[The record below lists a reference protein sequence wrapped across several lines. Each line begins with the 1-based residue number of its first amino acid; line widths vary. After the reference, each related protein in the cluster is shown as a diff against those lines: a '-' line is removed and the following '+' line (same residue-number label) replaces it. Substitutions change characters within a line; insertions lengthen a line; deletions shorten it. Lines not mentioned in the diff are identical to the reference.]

1 MAKNIFSRNVRLPTI
16 PATSLEPE
24 TRLSDTRQLE
34 QQDIFDPA
42 APWVLNTKDE
52 PDEIERLK
60 TLAIDRDDFRYLF
73 KEFYSEIDQ
82 SGFLDVAPTR
92 GTCSSTGSDGLDSDD
107 LVKILTLLSTGLKDT
122 LQQSAQHL
130 YQLTVAAWHGRCI
143 CQEMNRETVHALLS
157 SYVDALKQSLDPYLV
172 YQAAYAYQARLCVPE
187 RVAGAGEIMRVVK
200 TVYEGAVS
208 LGETGQGSPDW
219 LQEGVS
225 FSRKCALYTAL
236 RGADSLVRDGSF
248 VDLKAFPE
256 QDTIPK
262 QLRKCE
268 FTEPQIRELKLHHAF
283 ILIHGYDEHQQTNNL
298 YASNRLNQLGE
309 WRAKMVISCR
319 SEYLGVDY
327 RDRFQ
332 PEDRNA

>member
-42 APWVLNTKDE
+42 APGVTEVVSPAPVLE
-52 PDEIERLK
+52 
-60 TLAIDRDDFRYLF
+60 RDDFRYLF

-130 YQLTVAAWHGRCI
+130 YQLTHFEEQIHWFEMGR
-143 CQEMNRETVHALLS
+143 
-157 SYVDALKQSLDPYLV
+157 SLTSKNLWAEQL
-172 YQAAYAYQARLCVPE
+172 YQLACLD
-187 RVAGAGEIMRVVK
+187 K
-200 TVYEGAVS
+200 
-208 LGETGQGSPDW
+208 
-219 LQEGVS
+219 
-225 FSRKCALYTAL
+225 
-236 RGADSLVRDGSF
+236 
-248 VDLKAFPE
+248 PE

>member
-42 APWVLNTKDE
+42 APGVTEVVSPAPVLE
-52 PDEIERLK
+52 
-60 TLAIDRDDFRYLF
+60 RDDFRYLF

-130 YQLTVAAWHGRCI
+130 YQLTI
-143 CQEMNRETVHALLS
+143 Q
-157 SYVDALKQSLDPYLV
+157 
-172 YQAAYAYQARLCVPE
+172 E

-248 VDLKAFPE
+248 VDLKEFPE